1 MVTCIGEILIDQFV
15 EGDKAINAI
24 GGAPFNVAASI
35 KRSGGH
41 SSFLGSIGEDKEGK
55 LILEE
60 ASKLN
65 LDNLYLNRFKEYKTT
80 IAQVKLIDGERSFKF
95 IRDNGADYHFN
106 LPLPKEIYSSSIVHL
121 GSLMLSEEVGRSFI
135 KELIKELKKRHIL
148 ISFDINY
155 REDIFKGIPNV
166 KDIYKEIIKDVDIL
180 KISEEEISIFG
191 EDYISS
197 LNDKLICLSLGNKG
211 SSYRYNSLKG
221 IVPSIK
227 VKPIDTT
234 GAGDAFFGAILAN
247 LDGHNLFELDKEYL
261 IKIFGFANVVGALTT
276 LGKGA
281 INPIPYKEDV
291 LEFIK
296 THTK

>member
-24 GGAPFNVAASI
+24 GGAPFNVATSI

-41 SSFLGSIGEDKEGK
+41 SSFLGSIGEDEEGRF
-55 LILEE
+55 ILEE
-60 ASKLN
+60 ASKLK
-65 LDNLYLNRFKEYKTT
+65 LDNLCLNRFNEYKTT
-80 IAQVKLIDGERSFKF
+80 IAQVKLIDGERYFKF
-95 IRDNGADYHFN
+95 IRDNGADYHFA
-106 LPLPKEIYSSSIVHL
+106 LPLPNEIYSSNIVHL

-155 REDIFKGIPNV
+155 REDIFKDIPSV

-197 LNDKLICLSLGNKG
+197 LKDKLICLSLGSKG

-221 IVPSIK
+221 TVTSIK
-227 VKPIDTT
+227 VKPVDTT

-261 IKIFGFANVVGALTT
+261 DTVFGFANVVGALTT

-296 THTK
+296 THSK

>member
-1 MVTCIGEILIDQFV
+1 MITCIGEILIDQFV

-95 IRDNGADYHFN
+95 IRDNGADYHFD
-106 LPLPKEIYSSSIVHL
+106 LPFPKEIYSSSIVHL

-135 KELIKELKKRHIL
+135 KELIKELKERNIL

-166 KDIYKEIIKDVDIL
+166 KDIKANQ
-180 KISEEEISIFG
+180 
-191 EDYISS
+191 YISF
-197 LNDKLICLSLGNKG
+197 L
-211 SSYRYNSLKG
+211 
-221 IVPSIK
+221 
-227 VKPIDTT
+227 
-234 GAGDAFFGAILAN
+234 
-247 LDGHNLFELDKEYL
+247 
-261 IKIFGFANVVGALTT
+261 
-276 LGKGA
+276 
-281 INPIPYKEDV
+281 
-291 LEFIK
+291 
-296 THTK
+296 

>member
-1 MVTCIGEILIDQFV
+1 MVTSIGEILIDQFV
-15 EGDKAINAI
+15 EGDKVINAI
-24 GGAPFNVAASI
+24 GGAPFNVATSI

-41 SSFLGSIGEDKEGK
+41 SSFLGSVGEDEEGRF
-55 LILEE
+55 ILEE
-60 ASKLN
+60 ASKLK

-80 IAQVKLIDGERSFKF
+80 IAQVKLIDGERYFKF
-95 IRDNGADYHFN
+95 IRDNGADYHSA
-106 LPLPKEIYSSSIVHL
+106 LPLPNEIYSSNIVHL
-121 GSLMLSEEVGRSFI
+121 GSLMLSEEVGRDFI
-135 KELIKELKKRHIL
+135 KEVIKELKKRHIL

-155 REDIFKGIPNV
+155 REDIFKDIPNV

-197 LNDKLICLSLGNKG
+197 LKDKLICLSLGSIG

-247 LDGHNLFELDKEYL
+247 IDGHNLFELDKEYL
-261 IKIFGFANVVGALTT
+261 DKVFGFANVVGALTT

-291 LEFIK
+291 LEFVK
-296 THTK
+296 THSK